1 VKAGAV
7 GEQTLAW
14 GQVAMWA
21 LYLLCYV
28 VVALAFAT
36 LIFRRKEF

>member
-1 VKAGAV
+1 MTIKR
-7 GEQTLAW
+7 TIRRLL
-14 GQVAMWA
+14 VAYM
-21 LYLLCYV
+21 